1 MEVNTSWAGSW
12 HYDNT
17 AIWHY
22 RVGVK
27 NLPDGQSALQF
38 TRDQLD
44 RLKLGHDLT
53 HLPWGSKH
61 FKLPP
66 SQLTG

>member
-1 MEVNTSWAGSW
+1 LPCSSSTGRYFTIHLGSSER
-12 HYDNT
+12 
-17 AIWHY
+17 IC
-22 RVGVK
+22 

-38 TRDQLD
+38 TCNQLD
-44 RLKLGHDLT
+44 RLDIGQGVT
-53 HLPWGSKH
+53 HIPWGSKR